1 MLTFLFNLATTI
13 NLKMA
18 KKKDLPAKNR
28 HEFLATTAACKSIC
42 IVNKKKSHEMVV

>member
-1 MLTFLFNLATTI
+1 MLTFLFNLATI

-28 HEFLATTAACKSIC
+28 HEFLATTAAI
-42 IVNKKKSHEMVV
+42 